1 MDEIAICE
9 IERIKSELINSINWS
24 SEEEE
29 EQEKDYY
36 FCYCIPCIF
45 L

>member
-1 MDEIAICE
+1 MNEIGIVE
-9 IERIKSELINSINWS
+9 LERIKSELINSINWS

-29 EQEKDYY
+29 EEKDYY

>member
-1 MDEIAICE
+1 MDEIGIVE
-9 IERIKSELINSINWS
+9 LERIKSELINSINWS
-24 SEEEE
+24 SEEDEE
-29 EQEKDYY
+29 EKDYY